1 MPLVNRHFSSCHLI
15 FALPIA
21 LLPLLFCLS
30 VAGCRKPAEVEGEIR
45 VASLEELA
53 RYAAGSG
60 HVIRME
66 PGVYRLIDFLPLES
80 MAARR
85 ESGDWPFFDFSGSDN
100 RFHLEGVTLE
110 LDTSLR
116 AALNPPLHTGEF
128 VISGNNNSIE
138 GLTITCIGEGTSRGG
153 SLISI
158 TGEGTTLRDC
168 TFHVQG
174 SFPRGYGD
182 LFGKGAEYVIS
193 HRKHSGV
200 HIAGSNTSL
209 YDCKLFMRSFGHG
222 YYAQAG
228 VKNLYFE
235 NCHVEGEMRSSDDML
250 AETEGP
256 AFAAD
261 FAMVIRNRE
270 GENRVL
276 PGYMKS
282 LAEDG
287 YRTYG
292 DIDNLT
298 FINCTAKNMRG
309 GWEMRTKQP
318 VRIENCAAIG
328 NERGFWVSGGAKVI
342 NSRGDARYGP
352 LLFVEGRG
360 GDVELELLPGE
371 SDAVIHALA
380 LIHGSD
386 HNITLRPSR
395 EGTRERLSP
404 IKIGYGTP
412 QAGEGM
418 APIPERAA
426 RNITLINETEMPV
439 IVSRLAVDNSVSSQG
454 EVTRESSHQ

>member
-1 MPLVNRHFSSCHLI
+1 MNCHRSPRHPL
-15 FALPIA
+15 FALPVG
-21 LLPLLFCLS
+21 LLSLLFCLS
-30 VAGCRKPAEVEGEIR
+30 LPGCRQPADVEDEIR
-45 VASLEELA
+45 IASLEELA
-53 RYAAGSG
+53 RYAVESG

-85 ESGDWPFFDFSGSDN
+85 QSGDWPFFHFSGSDN
-100 RFHLEGVTLE
+100 RFHLEGVTIE
-110 LDTSLR
+110 LDTALR
-116 AALNPPLHTGEF
+116 AALRPPIHTGEF
-128 VISGNNNSIE
+128 VISGHNNEIQ
-138 GLTITCIGEGTSRGG
+138 GLTIRCIGEGTSQGG
-153 SLISI
+153 SLLSI

-174 SFPRGYGD
+174 SSPYGYGD
-182 LFGKGAEYVIS
+182 LFGKGPEYVIS

-200 HIAGSNTSL
+200 RIAGSNTSL

-222 YYAQAG
+222 YYMQAG
-228 VKNLYFE
+228 AKNLHFE

-250 AETEGP
+250 AETAGP

-261 FAMVIRNRE
+261 FATVIRNRE

-292 DIDNLT
+292 DIENLT

-309 GWEMRTKQP
+309 GWEMRTKHP
-318 VRIENCAAIG
+318 VRIENCTAIG

-342 NSRGDARYGP
+342 NSRGDARHGP
-352 LLFVEGRG
+352 LLFVEGSG
-360 GDVELELLPGE
+360 GEVELELLPGE

-386 HNITLRPSR
+386 HTITLRPAR
-395 EGTRERLSP
+395 EGTRERPLP

-412 QAGEGM
+412 GAGEGM
-418 APIPERAA
+418 AAIPERAA
-426 RNITLINETEMPV
+426 RNITLVNETEMPV
-439 IVSRLAVDNSVSSQG
+439 IVGQQAVDNSVTSQG
-454 EVTRESSHQ
+454 AVTRESGSP